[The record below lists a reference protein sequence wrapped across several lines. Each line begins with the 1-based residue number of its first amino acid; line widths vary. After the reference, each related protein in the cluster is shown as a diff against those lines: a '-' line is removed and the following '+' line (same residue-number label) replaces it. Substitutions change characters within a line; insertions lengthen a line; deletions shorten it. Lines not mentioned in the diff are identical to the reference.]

1 MGSAVWR
8 MWLDWDWVGVGWH
21 RESGAAG
28 NAVEGGGESDGEW
41 LCASLV
47 TTAGDGVVLGVP
59 TSDNSGAKARAMP
72 SRPAVRKRDPPSP
85 PFQFHQRAAVVPQ
98 TQPSR
103 STLTSQLHSHP
114 TSNVPSTSSPRGR
127 YAVFSGG
134 ELQLWEPISED
145 RTVVPKGPEMSL
157 TDSFGM
163 LEDTEGAAG
172 EAKEEGAAGLPV
184 DALEQFERFHVV
196 SHVLPVLIG
205 TLLGQ

>member
-1 MGSAVWR
+1 MFQR
-8 MWLDWDWVGVGWH
+8 P
-21 RESGAAG
+21 
-28 NAVEGGGESDGEW
+28 
-41 LCASLV
+41 
-47 TTAGDGVVLGVP
+47 TPVVPWQGP
-59 TSDNSGAKARAMP
+59 C
-72 SRPAVRKRDPPSP
+72 RPAPLLGNVALPLL
-85 PFQFHQRAAVVPQ
+85 
-98 TQPSR
+98 R
-103 STLTSQLHSHP
+103 SSSTNVLRRVIDKAFLLHTLTSQLHSHP